1 MRHEIP
7 RLEVQADGKGPA
19 TRRLLEV
26 VGLSKAFG
34 AIIAVDAV
42 TLSVEPGARLGI
54 IGPNGAGKTTLFQLI
69 TGKERPTA
77 GEIFFNG
84 RRITRMPRRRRA
96 RLGLGRTF
104 QILTLFPSLSPYEHF
119 LLAARTDIRRT
130 AGPERAEQTLAALGL
145 TDVARAPVSVLS
157 YGQQRLVELGMTLC
171 SNATLLLLDEPAAG
185 LGPADREMLRERIRD
200 LPGEL
205 TVILVEHDI
214 ELVLDTVDRVVCLSD
229 GRMVADGT
237 PEHIRNDPVV
247 QEVYL
252 GRAEQPHGK
261 Q

>member
-1 MRHEIP
+1 MSHEMP
-7 RLEVQADGKGPA
+7 RPEGRAEGNGSP

-26 VGLSKAFG
+26 VGLSKVFG
-34 AIIAVDAV
+34 AIRAVDGV
-42 TLSVEPGARLGI
+42 DLSVRPGARLGI
-54 IGPNGAGKTTLFQLI
+54 IGPNGAGKTTLFHLI

-77 GEIFFNG
+77 GKIFFHD
-84 RRITRMPRRRRA
+84 RDITRMPRHRRA

-119 LLAARTDIRRT
+119 LLAARTDVRRAT
-130 AGPERAEQTLAALGL
+130 GPDRAEQTLQTLGL
-145 TDVARAPVSVLS
+145 EDVARTPVSVLP

-200 LPGEL
+200 LPREL

-214 ELVLDTVDRVVCLSD
+214 ELVLDTVDRVVCLSY

-237 PEHIRNDPVV
+237 PADIRNDPVV

-252 GRAEQPHGK
+252 GRAEQAHGK
-261 Q
+261 R